1 MDDAFPIVVVIGLA
15 VFGMFWIAGQ
25 SDGNFSIGGNDRP
38 DRISVFSAEPGQ
50 VGQTNEDIRTINFG
64 TFTVGEA
71 RGEVQAFTSER
82 ERIANGVLSG
92 EKIVVNYNATQP
104 GQGQVN
110 FEVLGREAMGKI
122 FVRVNGN
129 EVFRAATISGAT
141 PEINISQNNFRPG
154 MNRIVIGT
162 TQPNPLKKA
171 VYSIEDVEVTVEDRK
186 FHDRTDYFQMY
197 EHELTNFRPSNLTFQ
212 IPIDRSIPQEDL
224 EVEVNNRQ
232 VYSQQVGRSIQTIAL
247 TPQNADLTT
256 GYNSIQFSTEGN
268 SRYTVENAELQVRYS
283 MDVRPPRETFD
294 FELSEENL
302 RYVQRD
308 NTVEMIRFQYQRS
321 TAAEPIQFQLNDA
334 LYTVE
339 PENGQNSLEVES
351 GAFKEDNTL
360 RIDSNQTFTMQNLQI
375 VSEKEE

>member
-25 SDGNFSIGGNDRP
+25 SDGSFSIGGNDRP
-38 DRISVFSAEPGQ
+38 ERISIFSAEPGQ
-50 VGQTNEDIRTINFG
+50 IGRTNEDIRTVNFG
-64 TFTVGEA
+64 RFTVGEA

-82 ERIANGVLSG
+82 ERIAKGVLSG

-110 FEVLGREAMGKI
+110 FEVLGREAMGEI

-129 EVFRAATISGAT
+129 QVFKAATISGAT

-154 MNRIVIGT
+154 MNKIVIGT
-162 TQPNPLKKA
+162 KQPNPLKKA

-212 IPIDRSIPQEDL
+212 IPIDRSVPQRPL

-232 VYSQQVGRSIQTIAL
+232 VYSQQVGRSTQEVTL

-268 SRYTVENAELQVRYS
+268 SRYTVENAELQIRYS
-283 MDVRPPRETFD
+283 MDVRPPRQTLD
-294 FELSEENL
+294 FELSDENL
-302 RYVQRD
+302 RYVRRD
-308 NTVEMIRFQYQRS
+308 NTLEEIRFQYQRS
-321 TAAEPIQFQLNDA
+321 TAAEPIQFQINDA

-339 PENGQNSLEVES
+339 PQNGQNTLEVEE
-351 GAFKEDNTL
+351 GAFQEENTL
-360 RIDSNQTFTMQNLQI
+360 RINSNQTFTMQNLQI